1 MSWALGQRCGRGAS
15 GLWAGGAVACLQRR
29 RWGSR
34 SFLQTLQDEIRVA
47 RAGKAS
53 TDYRHSRD
61 AESSAAAIDSAGGGS
76 ASAHTAGTG
85 AATSEA
91 QHPQRQRGSAAAP
104 GGGAAAVLPQATQ
117 PPRSRQA
124 PDPDPDLLLHPSR
137 ARGDLNA
144 YARGPNSTAAAGPPT
159 APAASAGARSHA
171 ALQGGTPPLPPP
183 PPPLAW
189 QAEDVED
196 LSGWQ
201 PVTYGESGIEAMVE
215 RRIRDS
221 VARGELDNLKGRGQ
235 PLEALRPRHD
245 AQFYTVDPLMAAL
258 SRSMGAQAVKPR
270 SLELR
275 DELTAARR
283 EFEQAVAAEA
293 RRRAQARPGRQGAGP
308 PRAVAA
314 AAPVAGGNGDS
325 DCNVA
330 RSSGGSGSGG
340 SVMKRE
346 QARRIG
352 EELAAAD
359 LPGLAHRFEE
369 VCQLRAQY
377 NGAVLADKETY
388 GAGWPLE
395 QLRRLEYGRGVAAAA
410 EAALMAP
417 AAAAADRG
425 ANMTRGG
432 T

>member
-1 MSWALGQRCGRGAS
+1 MSWALGPRRARG
-15 GLWAGGAVACLQRR
+15 WAGALGPGAPWRAFSA
-29 RWGSR
+29 GGGADGNSR

-53 TDYRHSRD
+53 TDYRRSRD

-76 ASAHTAGTG
+76 ASAHTAGVG
-85 AATSEA
+85 AAASEA
-91 QHPQRQRGSAAAP
+91 QHQQRQRGSAAAP

-117 PPRSRQA
+117 PPLSRQP

-144 YARGPNSTAAAGPPT
+144 YAHGPSF
-159 APAASAGARSHA
+159 AASGGARSHT

-183 PPPLAW
+183 PPMAW

-235 PLEALRPRHD
+235 PLEALGPRHD

-270 SLELR
+270 SLELQ

-283 EFEQAVAAEA
+283 EFEQAVATEA
-293 RRRAQARPGRQGAGP
+293 RRRAQARPPGRQGAGP

-352 EELAAAD
+352 EELATAD

-377 NGAVLADKETY
+377 NGAVLTDKETY

-395 QLRRLEYGRGVAAAA
+395 QLRRLEYGREVAAAA
-410 EAALMAP
+410 EAALMEP
-417 AAAAADRG
+417 VAAAADRG
-425 ANMTRGG
+425 ADMS
-432 T
+432 